1 MTRSTAPTAIGY
13 PPSGYGRLQSH
24 VAAASIFAED
34 GAQAGRE
41 VSVPTSAYPDAQF
54 SLARLMEAVTDA
66 VADRVAVVAGP
77 RRLTYRALHDRSVRL
92 ARHLVGVGVRPGE
105 HVAILAFNRAEWVES
120 FLGVLRA
127 GAVPVNVNFRYVT
140 NELRHVLS
148 DSHAV
153 ALVAEDSLATKVT
166 AILPDLPRLRHVVLI
181 EDGGNR
187 DGALAGVDYETALAA
202 QEKDSFE
209 LPPTGG
215 EDHYLLYTGGTTG
228 YPKGVLWRQAD
239 IFRAALERRAPGA
252 PRARAPEEVAER
264 AAHCFPQRMLVLG
277 PLMHAAGQ
285 WNALSMLLCGKRVVL
300 STDRSFDAERV
311 LELTHR
317 EGVHALQLVGDAM
330 ARPLARHLLTEPE
343 LCPALSS
350 VRSGGTP
357 LTPSVRDLWRAWR
370 TDMALADSYGGSET
384 GVCGTA
390 LGAEMTATSPADQ
403 TPFTMGGSIA
413 LLDES
418 LVPLPSGS
426 TAVGRIART
435 GRIPLGYYNDP
446 MATARVFPTDAEGR
460 RWALSGDYGT
470 RSEDGT
476 IVLLGRGSAVIN
488 TAGEK
493 VYPEEVEAVLKA
505 HPAVEDAIVVPAP
518 DERLGQRVTA
528 LVSLAP
534 GASLGE
540 AELRTHCRGRL
551 AGFKVPRSVHVV
563 DHVRRTA
570 VGKQDY
576 RWASA
581 VAREAPPMAGRGT
594 P

>member
-1 MTRSTAPTAIGY
+1 M
-13 PPSGYGRLQSH
+13 
-24 VAAASIFAED
+24 
-34 GAQAGRE
+34 
-41 VSVPTSAYPDAQF
+41 PTSAYTDAQF
-54 SLARLMEAVTDA
+54 SLARLVESVTDA
-66 VADRVAVVAGP
+66 VPDRVAVVAGP
-77 RRLTYRALHDRSVRL
+77 RRLTFRTLHDRSVRL

-105 HVAILAFNRAEWVES
+105 HVAILSFNRAEWVES
-120 FLGVLRA
+120 FLGVLHA

-148 DSHAV
+148 DSHSV
-153 ALVAEDSLATKVT
+153 ALIAEGSLATKVT
-166 AILPDLPRLRHVVLI
+166 AVRPDLPRLRHVMLV
-181 EDGGNR
+181 EDGGER
-187 DGALAGVDYETALAA
+187 DSALAGVDYETALAA
-202 QEKDSFE
+202 QSRPATPFE
-209 LPPTGG
+209 LPPTSG
-215 EDHYLLYTGGTTG
+215 EAPYLLYTGGTTG
-228 YPKGVLWRQAD
+228 YPKGVLWRQVD

-252 PRARAPEEVAER
+252 PRARSLDEVAER
-264 AAHCFPQRMLVLG
+264 AARCFPQRMLVLG

-311 LELTHR
+311 LDLAHR
-317 EGVHALQLVGDAM
+317 EGVHTVQLVGDAM

-343 LCPALSS
+343 LCPSLRS

-357 LTPSVRDLWRAWR
+357 LTPAVRNLWSAWRA
-370 TDMALADSYGGSET
+370 DVPLADSYGGSET

-390 LGAEMTATSPADQ
+390 ATDDKVSPDEQSSDQ
-403 TPFTMGGSIA
+403 GFTMGGSISV
-413 LLDES
+413 LDEN
-418 LVPLPSGS
+418 LLPLSPGS

-446 MATARVFPTDAEGR
+446 VATARTFPTDAEGR

-470 RSEDGT
+470 RSKDGT
-476 IVLLGRGSAVIN
+476 VVLLGRGSAVIN

-505 HPAVEDAIVVPAP
+505 HPEVEDAIVVPTP

-534 GASLGE
+534 GAEFGE
-540 AELRTHCRGRL
+540 AELRAHCRGRL

-581 VAREAPPMAGRGT
+581 VARGTTPMAGRGAS
-594 P
+594 

>member
-1 MTRSTAPTAIGY
+1 M
-13 PPSGYGRLQSH
+13 
-24 VAAASIFAED
+24 
-34 GAQAGRE
+34 
-41 VSVPTSAYPDAQF
+41 PTSAYMDAQF
-54 SLARLMEAVTDA
+54 SLARLMESVTDA
-66 VADRVAVVAGP
+66 VPDRVAVVAGP
-77 RRLTYRALHDRSVRL
+77 RRLTFRTLHDRSVRL
-92 ARHLVGVGVRPGE
+92 ARHLAGVGVRPGE
-105 HVAILAFNRAEWVES
+105 HVAILSFDRAEWLES

-153 ALVAEDSLATKVT
+153 ALIAEDSLATKVT
-166 AILPDLPRLRHVVLI
+166 AVRPDLPRLRHVVLI
-181 EDGGNR
+181 EDGGER
-187 DGALAGVDYETALAA
+187 DAALAGVDYETALAA
-202 QEKDSFE
+202 QKRDDPLA
-209 LPPTGG
+209 LPRTSG
-215 EDHYLLYTGGTTG
+215 EAPYLLYTGGTTG
-228 YPKGVLWRQAD
+228 YPKGVLWRQVD
-239 IFRAALERRAPGA
+239 IFRTALERRSPGTS
-252 PRARAPEEVAER
+252 RARTPEEVAER
-264 AAHCFPQRMLVLG
+264 AARSFPQRMLVLG

-311 LELTHR
+311 LDLAHR
-317 EGVHALQLVGDAM
+317 EGVHTLQLVGDAM
-330 ARPLARHLLTEPE
+330 ARPLARHLLTEPG
-343 LCPALSS
+343 LCPSLSS

-357 LTPSVRDLWRAWR
+357 LTPAVRNLWRAWR
-370 TDMALADSYGGSET
+370 ADVTVADSYGGSET

-390 LGAEMTATSPADQ
+390 AMDDKASPDERS
-403 TPFTMGGSIA
+403 PDRGFTMGGSISV
-413 LLDES
+413 LDEN
-418 LVPLPSGS
+418 LAPLPPGS

-446 MATARVFPTDAEGR
+446 VATARTFPTDSEGR

-470 RSEDGT
+470 RSQDGT
-476 IVLLGRGSAVIN
+476 VVLLGRGSAVIN

-505 HPAVEDAIVVPAP
+505 HPEVEDAIVVPAP
-518 DERLGQRVTA
+518 DEHLGQRVTA
-528 LVSLAP
+528 LISLAP
-534 GASLGE
+534 GSGLGE
-540 AELRTHCRGRL
+540 AELRAHCRGRL

-581 VAREAPPMAGRGT
+581 MVREGDPMAGRGT
-594 P
+594 S